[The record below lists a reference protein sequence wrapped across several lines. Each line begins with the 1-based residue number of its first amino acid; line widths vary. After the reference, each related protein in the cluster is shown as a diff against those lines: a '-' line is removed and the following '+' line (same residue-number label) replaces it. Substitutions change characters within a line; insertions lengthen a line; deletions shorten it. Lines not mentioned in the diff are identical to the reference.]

1 MKQVYYSKNK
11 SSLWFINEQEG
22 KLRISGADSLCKED
36 IEVHNPDENWCDAFC
51 QIEIAGSITE
61 ISGGFLENFRN
72 LSCLILSKSVT
83 LIETTDDLRELL
95 GQNKAVI
102 HAAHGSFGERFAEQN
117 GLEFHPENIL
127 LAWRYNEEYNE
138 STSITLRF
146 FEDGSMDILYDYI
159 TSGWAASNN
168 GGGTITRKMPGGYY
182 PGCSIQ
188 EFAELF
194 PSVYYEQI
202 IKNPEVKAFLEK
214 QKQADYSIKM
224 KETGGY

>member
-1 MKQVYYSKNK
+1 MRQVYYSKNK
-11 SSLWFINEQEG
+11 SGLWFINERGG
-22 KLRISGADSLCKED
+22 KLRISGADCLCKED
-36 IEVHNPDENWCDAFC
+36 IEVHNPDENWCDAFH
-51 QIEIAGSITE
+51 QIEIAGSVTE
-61 ISGGFLENFRN
+61 IYGGFLENFRN
-72 LSCLILSKSVT
+72 LSCLILPKLVT
-83 LIETTDDLRELL
+83 FIETTDTLRELL

-102 HAAHGSFGERFAEQN
+102 HAAYGTLGERFAEQN
-117 GLEFHPENIL
+117 GLEFHPKNIL
-127 LAWRYNEEYNE
+127 LGWQHNEQYNE

-146 FEDGSMDILYDYI
+146 WEDGSMDILYDYI

-168 GGGTITRKMPGGYY
+168 GGGSIKKKMPEGYR

-214 QKQADYSIKM
+214 QKQAGIKEV
-224 KETGGY
+224 K